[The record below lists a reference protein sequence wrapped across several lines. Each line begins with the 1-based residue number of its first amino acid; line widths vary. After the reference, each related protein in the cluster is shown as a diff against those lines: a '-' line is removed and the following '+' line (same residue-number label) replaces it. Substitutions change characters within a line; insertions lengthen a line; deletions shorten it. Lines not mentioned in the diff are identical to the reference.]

1 MTPPVH
7 PEARAYL
14 AAVEAWVAVAG
25 QVEHLRIMGKPV
37 PRGLAHHLAN
47 ATATLG
53 AARAALCGAP

>member
-1 MTPPVH
+1 MTPPTP

-25 QVEHLRIMGKPV
+25 QVEHLRIMGKAV
-37 PRGLAHHLAN
+37 PRGLAHHLTN
-47 ATATLG
+47 ATAALD